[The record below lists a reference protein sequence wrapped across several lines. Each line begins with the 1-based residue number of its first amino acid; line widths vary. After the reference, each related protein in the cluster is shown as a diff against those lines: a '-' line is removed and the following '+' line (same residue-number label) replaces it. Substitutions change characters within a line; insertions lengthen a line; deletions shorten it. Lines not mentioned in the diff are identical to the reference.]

1 MSEDTD
7 DLQTRLDGLI
17 REVMQRR
24 FHDLPLLDNKNMHL
38 DLGIE
43 SLGLMSLAFR
53 VEEEFGIDVLVHA
66 ERLET
71 VFTVGELRNFV
82 AEFARK
88 SKP

>member
-1 MSEDTD
+1 MSGLTS
-7 DLQTRLDGLI
+7 DLSTRLDGLI

-24 FHDLPLLDNKNMHL
+24 FRDLPLLDDRNMHL

-53 VEEEFGIDVLVHA
+53 VEEEFGIDVLVQA

-71 VFTVGELRNFV
+71 VFTVGDLRSFV
-82 AEFARK
+82 AEFAEGGA
-88 SKP
+88 S

>member
-1 MSEDTD
+1 MNQVANESKN
-7 DLQTRLDGLI
+7 RLDGLI

-24 FHDLPLLDNKNMHL
+24 FHELPLLDDKNMHL

-53 VEEEFGIDVLVHA
+53 IEEEFGIDVLAHA

-71 VFTVGELRNFV
+71 IFTVGELRSFV
-82 AEFARK
+82 AEFA
-88 SKP
+88 PEGEL